1 MQSGFYAN
9 AGGMVTQFNRL
20 DVISNNLANINTNG
34 FKRDDVVIGDFM
46 RLFQEKRD
54 DLPLE
59 NHTKEGA
66 QYLNRSIVRVP
77 HIVEEYTKHD
87 LGGFAKTDNPL
98 DVALQQENTFFAVNT
113 PTGVRFSRDGSFSMN
128 DAGELVNKQG
138 FQVLPKNYF
147 ENREPL
153 VLPIDKDF
161 SIDASGSIYTIDQAD
176 LTQTPELNAIMVVRF
191 DNIKYLQK
199 DGNNLFTT
207 DRTPT
212 LEEGGNL
219 MLQGF
224 IEKSNVN
231 PIREMT
237 ALIETNRL
245 VGMYQKVMDSQM
257 NDLNSDAINKLAS
270 IRG

>member
-1 MQSGFYAN
+1 MQAGFYAN

-20 DVISNNLANINTNG
+20 DVISNNLANMNTNG

-54 DLPLE
+54 NLPLE

-77 HIVEEYTKHD
+77 HVVEAYTQYE

-98 DVALQQENTFFAVNT
+98 DLALSQENNFFAINT
-113 PTGVRFSRDGSFSMN
+113 PGGVRYTRDGSFSMN

-138 FQVLPKNYF
+138 YQVLPKKFF
-147 ENREPL
+147 EDKAPL
-153 VLPIDKDF
+153 ILPIDKDF
-161 SIDASGSIYTIDQAD
+161 SIDKSGMVYTIDQAD
-176 LTQTPELNAIMVVRF
+176 LTVTPELQEIMVVRF
-191 DNIKYLQK
+191 DNVKYLKK
-199 DGNNLFTT
+199 DGNSMFTT
-207 DRTPT
+207 SREPMI
-212 LEEGGNL
+212 ENGGDL
-219 MLQGF
+219 MRQGF

-231 PIREMT
+231 PVREMT
-237 ALIETNRL
+237 TLIETNRL

-257 NDLNSDAINKLAS
+257 NDMNSDAINKLGS
-270 IRG
+270 VRG